1 MTAKSKRK
9 RRRSAATETGT
20 GVGMAPP
27 SEGIWERLP
36 RTYQHV
42 ICLLFL
48 LLLPLFQYGD
58 VILGDQ
64 KFMSPDIVQ
73 WRASAESII
82 EYREKYDEEALWSE
96 NMFSGMPAYIVS
108 YKRAVPHLDE
118 IFSWMAPVF
127 PAAAL
132 WVMMAGMYL
141 FLLRLKLHPLAATVG
156 AMLLAL
162 TTYMPIIVGAGH
174 NAKVYALAFIPWMF
188 WGYMMLTRSPR
199 RLLGFGVFALAT
211 TLELRTGH
219 PQVGYFFLYVFAIWW
234 AVDIYNAYRNQ
245 QLPQWLGKTGLLIGA
260 GLLALGANAQPY
272 WSIYEYTPYSIR
284 GGDPAEESTGLELDY
299 AMAWSHGWFEMT
311 SLAIPGILGGSS
323 TDNMYWGA
331 KSVTSGP
338 HYIGAAAWLLI
349 LLALFNARYG
359 VRWVFLGGAVLSM
372 LFALGENLLWF
383 NELFFNYMPFFN
395 KFRAPEKW
403 LMVTAFCL
411 STLAAFGAQWLFDK
425 QASGTFNGSLRKMDW
440 PAGLVIGFGVL
451 MLVVVNTSLD
461 YEKPGERSMLARQV
475 AQQNNV
481 DPNDPRV
488 MEVVND
494 FLQTTIEERKSLAQS
509 DTLRYLFFTGIAVV
523 FIAAFLLAKL
533 PAYLALAGVL
543 LLLGFDLI
551 TTGNR
556 YIPDE
561 SKVSDQL
568 TQRDVMER
576 QRQGYHDFIQEQK
589 QGEVAGSRVFPLD
602 QNPFNNA
609 VPSYFYPSLGGYTG
623 AKMSRYQQAID
634 NAFFAGP
641 SGINLGLL
649 SMLDVR
655 FITSGQAYGFPGYET
670 VYEEDDGIVLEN
682 TRRPGRVFF
691 PAQVEAAG
699 SSAEALLFIS
709 EGRLNPGEVSVVE
722 VPNTALLS
730 HEADPEADFELL
742 EYNARQIRISID
754 KTVPGYVGL
763 SEIYYPEGW
772 KAYLNDEEVPIYAM
786 NYLLRSVHVEEGQHE
801 LRMEFNPV
809 SHTLG
814 STVAWGFNILILLIM
829 AFGAY
834 VGRGKQS
841 MTDDSDDINNDKA

>member
-1 MTAKSKRK
+1 MTAQKKRK
-9 RRRSAATETGT
+9 RNRTATSGIS
-20 GVGMAPP
+20 PDKQRIP
-27 SEGIWERLP
+27 SEPGLWDRIP
-36 RTYQHV
+36 KVYQHV
-42 ICLLFL
+42 ICLFILFL
-48 LLLPLFQYGD
+48 LPFFQYGD
-58 VILGDQ
+58 VMLGDQ

-82 EYREKYDEEALWSE
+82 DYRENYDEEALWSE

-108 YKRAVPHLDE
+108 YKRSVPHLDQL
-118 IFSWMAPVF
+118 FTWLAPIF

-132 WVMMAGMYL
+132 WVMMIGMYL
-141 FLLRLKLHPLAATVG
+141 FLLRLKLHPLAAVTG
-156 AMLLAL
+156 ALLVAL

-199 RLLGFGVFALAT
+199 RLLGFGIFALAT

-245 QLPQWLGKTGLLIGA
+245 LLPQWLSKTGLLIGA

-284 GGDPAEESTGLELDY
+284 GGNPAEERSGLDLDY

-425 QASGTFNGSLRKMDW
+425 QASGTFTGSLRKLDW

-451 MLVVVNTSLD
+451 MLILVNTSLD

-494 FLQTTIEERKSLAQS
+494 FLQTTIDERQSLAQS
-509 DTLRYLFFTGIAVV
+509 DTLRYLFFAGIAVV
-523 FIAAFLLAKL
+523 LIAVFLLAKL
-533 PAYLALAGVL
+533 PAYLALAGIL
-543 LLLGFDLI
+543 LLLSFDLI

-561 SKVSDQL
+561 SKVSEQL
-568 TQRDVMER
+568 SQRDVMEQ
-576 QRQGYHDFIQEQK
+576 QRRGYHDFIQQELQD
-589 QGEVAGSRVFPLD
+589 EVAESRVFPLG

-609 VPSYFYPSLGGYTG
+609 RPSYFYPSLGGYTG

-641 SGINLGLL
+641 AGINLGLL
-649 SMLDVR
+649 NMLDVR
-655 FITSGQAYGFPGYET
+655 FVTVQQAYGFPGYNT
-670 VYEEDDGIVLEN
+670 VYDEDDGIVLEN
-682 TRRPGRVFF
+682 TRSTGRVFF
-691 PAQVEAAG
+691 PESVEAAVTSDEALAFISNG
-699 SSAEALLFIS
+699 RLSAAEA
-709 EGRLNPGEVSVVE
+709 SVVE
-722 VPNTALLS
+722 KQSSALLP
-730 HEADPEADFELL
+730 HQADPEARFELL
-742 EYNARQIRISID
+742 EYSAREIRISID

-763 SEIYYPEGW
+763 SEIYYPQGW
-772 KAYLNDEEVPIYAM
+772 KAFLNGEEVPVYAM
-786 NYLLRSVHVEEGQHE
+786 NYLLRSVYVEEGQHE
-801 LRMEFNPV
+801 LRMAFNPV

-814 STVAWGFNILILLIM
+814 SSIAWGFNILILLIT

-834 VGRGKQS
+834 IGRGKQIR
-841 MTDDSDDINNDKA
+841 TDDSDDLNTDTA